1 MTDTILIVDDDPMQL
16 QMLSILIRR
25 KLSLDSI
32 KCDNGHEA
40 LKLLS
45 KDTQR
50 TIKLVILDLN
60 MPHISGL
67 DVLKEITKTHS
78 RLPVIMLTGSS
89 DIQDAV
95 TALKCGAFDF
105 ISKPYEAER
114 MALTVKNALKL
125 SLLSSEV
132 KRLKSTAEGAFTFD
146 RMIGAE
152 SGLKSVINIGRKA
165 AASDIPV
172 LIHGETGTGKEVMAR
187 ALHGESPRADEPFI
201 AVNCGAIPAQLVES
215 TLFGHEKGAFT
226 GATEQ
231 ALGKF
236 REAQGGTIFLDEVGE
251 LPLEAQV
258 KLLRTL
264 QQNEVEPVGAGKP
277 VPINVRVISATHKNL
292 QNEVQNGTFRED
304 LFFRLNV
311 LGIDLPPLRQRTQD
325 IPALVEHFI
334 ARICDI
340 DDRPSPT
347 ISPSA
352 MSYLKQQPWDGNV
365 RQLENSLR
373 KILVLCDNDP
383 IEDTDI
389 KNVLHGGSASPAS
402 SAPQSANQNATHNSA
417 YSIFTDEGEIKP
429 LAQIEAEVMDLALSM
444 TDNNTTQAAKM
455 LGMAKSTFYR
465 KNAK

>member
-125 SLLSSEV
+125 SLLSNEV

-152 SGLKSVINIGRKA
+152 GGLQSVINIGRKA
-165 AASDIPV
+165 AASDISV

-187 ALHGESPRADEPFI
+187 ALHGESPRAEEPFI

-340 DDRPSPT
+340 DGRPSPS

-389 KNVLHGGSASPAS
+389 KNVLHGGSAAPAS
-402 SAPQSANQNATHNSA
+402 SAPQSANQNATHNNT

-465 KNAK
+465 KTAK